1 MRSSRLPITNFTFP
15 PAEDPTTTLLHR
27 PAATTLSV
35 TKAARLLGVHAN
47 TIRAWSDQGR
57 LRYHRINERG
67 DRRYRLGDLQRFL
80 AAAERRG
87 TERHSGPRSPAGE
100 RAPASGTGV
109 EARQGTPPAGGLA
122 AAGRAAT
129 LIPEWGHLMGRLAE
143 LAARGSDVDAV
154 VTEVADFLHEDAGH
168 ALAVVLELQ
177 EGRLIPRGVRGS
189 GASHTAPIP
198 ESRGIAGR
206 ALAGDVAVTALGTDA
221 DDGLPADLP
230 ERIAAPI
237 PTGDGSPWG
246 VLLVADEPSERTV
259 GEADVALVEALAH
272 QLGLTVTAEQLRR
285 ASALRLHRE
294 EALRRIATDIGS
306 RLDLDQIL
314 ASVVEHARVF
324 FGGDRAGVFLRG
336 PDGTVTKAVT
346 RGLSDAYRAAVHSF
360 PPGTL
365 GAQVTDEG
373 RPLFATGYRDDPRA
387 APIRAAIVQ
396 EGYDTICAAPL
407 FGGQTGTG
415 TLIVYHDRPHSW
427 TADEME
433 TMLAFAVQASNAI
446 RNAQDYAR
454 MATWAAQLQSIQ
466 QLGARLSRFTDPAEI
481 GQAIATELQAL
492 IDYHNVRIYR
502 VVGDTDL
509 VPVAMKGRVG
519 EYVDET
525 PDLLRVKVGH
535 GITGW
540 VAAHKVPQYLPDAAN
555 DPRAMTVPGTV
566 EDLPESM
573 LIAPMIFE
581 DEVLGVIALSKL
593 GLHQFADDDLRLLV
607 IYASLAAQAMA
618 NADATARLRQQSA
631 ALERQLQSQRALLGI
646 TEAILLTLDP
656 GRILDD
662 VTELLG
668 TLIRWDNIC
677 IELVDAS
684 GLIRPIVA
692 RGIHAEYYAEPW
704 RPGEE
709 GLATWVFRT
718 GEAQLVRD
726 ELRDPRVVPI
736 PTTGPLEGSIIC
748 VPLRGR
754 FGVTGVLTVERI
766 GAEDRFDDGEFELVK
781 LFAAQVSVAL
791 QNAEAHRA
799 VQVRA
804 ETDALT
810 GLLNQGTFQQWLARS
825 VEAGERFGVLMLDLD
840 NFKAV
845 NDAMGHQ
852 AGDEVLAR
860 IARTIVGASRETDRV
875 FRYGGDEFAVILP
888 ATEGLGAAA
897 AAERIRS
904 ALRRISFPG
913 LAGGCGVTASIG
925 MATFPADGS
934 TADLVL
940 LAADRACFVAKR
952 AGRDGMAT
960 AEQGLALAAEFT
972 LTEPTPVDPLAV
984 GAETARAN
992 RA

>member
-1 MRSSRLPITNFTFP
+1 VGGS
-15 PAEDPTTTLLHR
+15 ATTLLHR
-27 PAATTLSV
+27 PADSTLSV
-35 TKAARLLGVHAN
+35 TKAARLLGVHPN

-67 DRRYRLGDLQRFL
+67 DRRYRVADLQRFL
-80 AAAERRG
+80 ASAEARATARL
-87 TERHSGPRSPAGE
+87 AGE
-100 RAPASGTGV
+100 
-109 EARQGTPPAGGLA
+109 QPP
-122 AAGRAAT
+122 AAGRGPSADGGTGARHEQGRREPSAVPGDEAGRAIE
-129 LIPEWGHLMGRLAE
+129 LASGWIGCMGRLTE
-143 LAARGSDVDAV
+143 LIIGGGDHDAV
-154 VTEVADFLHEDAGH
+154 VGAIVDFLHDDAGH
-168 ALAVVLELQ
+168 ALAAVFERRD
-177 EGRLIPRGVRGS
+177 GRLVPRGSRGS
-189 GASHTAPIP
+189 GAATLAEVP
-198 ESRGIAGR
+198 EDGGVVGR
-206 ALAGDVAVTALGTDA
+206 ALTAEGAVTALGTDP
-221 DDGLPADLP
+221 DDRLPPDLTG
-230 ERIAAPI
+230 RIAAPVAV
-237 PTGDGSPWG
+237 GDGPPWG
-246 VLLVADEPSERTV
+246 ALLVADDPSGPLAWRT
-259 GEADVALVEALAH
+259 DVALVEALAR
-272 QLGLTVTAEQLRR
+272 QLGLAVAADRLRR
-285 ASALRLHRE
+285 ESASQLHRA

-314 ASVVEHARVF
+314 ASVVDHARVF
-324 FGGDRAGVFLRG
+324 FAGDRAGVFLRD

-346 RGLSDAYRAAVHSF
+346 RGLSDAYRAAVRSF
-360 PPGTL
+360 PPGSL
-365 GAQVTDEG
+365 GTQAADEG

-387 APIRAAIVQ
+387 AAIRAAVIQ

-407 FGGQTGTG
+407 FDDGTG
-415 TLIVYHDRPHSW
+415 IGILIVYHDRPHAW
-427 TADEME
+427 TQDE
-433 TMLAFAVQASNAI
+433 LDILVAFAAQASNAI
-446 RNAQDYAR
+446 KNAQNYTQ
-454 MATWAAQLQSIQ
+454 MVTWAAQLQSIQ
-466 QLGARLSRFTDPAEI
+466 QLGARLSRFTDPAQI
-481 GQAIATELQAL
+481 GQAIATELQTL
-492 IDYHNVRIYR
+492 IDYHNVRVYR

-509 VPVAMKGRVG
+509 VPVAIRGQVG

-525 PDLLRVKVGH
+525 PDLLRIKVGQ

-540 VAAHKVPQYLPDAAN
+540 VAAHKMPQNLPDAAN
-555 DPRAMTVPGTV
+555 DPRSMTVPGTV
-566 EDLPESM
+566 ENLPESM
-573 LIAPMIFE
+573 LIAPMVFE

-618 NADATARLRQQSA
+618 NADATARLRQQST
-631 ALERQLQSQRALLGI
+631 ALERQLRSQRALLGI
-646 TEAILLTLDP
+646 TDAILLTLDP
-656 GRILDD
+656 RRILDD
-662 VTELLG
+662 VTEHLG

-692 RGIHAEYYAEPW
+692 RGVHAESYAEPW

-709 GLATWVFRT
+709 GLATWVVRT

-726 ELRDPRVVPI
+726 ELRDPRVVQF
-736 PTTGPLEGSIIC
+736 PTTGPVEGSIIC

-754 FGVTGVLTVERI
+754 SGVTGVMTVERL
-766 GAEDRFDDGEFELVK
+766 GAEDRFDEDEFELVR

-799 VQVRA
+799 VQIRA
-804 ETDALT
+804 QTDALT

-852 AGDEVLAR
+852 AGNELLAR

-875 FRYGGDEFAVILP
+875 FRYGGDEFAAILP
-888 ATEGLGAAA
+888 ATDGAGAAA

-913 LAGGCGVTASIG
+913 PAGGSGVTASIG
-925 MATFPADGS
+925 IATFPADGS

-952 AGRDGMAT
+952 SGRDGIAT

-972 LTEPTPVDPLAV
+972 LAEPTPVDSLAEA
-984 GAETARAN
+984 AETATATQTTEAAN